1 VSHYSASFANAKL
14 EEFMAGKID
23 ERLAELG
30 ITLPEASVP
39 QANYV
44 PYTVSGNLVFISGQV
59 AVQDGEV
66 MKGKLGDNIDIEAG
80 RKAARACALNLITHL
95 KTACGGDLDRVKKCL
110 KLGGFVQGTPDFTN
124 APQVVNGASDL
135 MVDVFGD
142 AGRHARFAVAVACL
156 PLDTAVEVDGVFE
169 IA

>member
-1 VSHYSASFANAKL
+1 
-14 EEFMAGKID
+14 MADKI
-23 ERLAELG
+23 EARLTELG
-30 ITLPEASVP
+30 ITLPEGSVP

-44 PYTVSGNLVFISGQV
+44 PYTISGNLVFISGQV
-59 AVQDGEV
+59 PKLGDELIT
-66 MKGKLGDNIDIEAG
+66 GKLGANVDIETG
-80 RKAARACALNLITHL
+80 QRAARACALNLITHVRS
-95 KTACGGDLDRVKKCL
+95 ACGGDLDRVKRCL

-135 MVDVFGD
+135 MVEVFGD

-156 PLDTAVEVDGVFE
+156 PLDSAVEVDAVFE

>member
-1 VSHYSASFANAKL
+1 
-14 EEFMAGKID
+14 MAGKI
-23 ERLAELG
+23 EARLTELG
-30 ITLPEASVP
+30 ITLPEGTVP

-44 PYTVSGNLVFISGQV
+44 PYTISGNLVFISGQV
-59 AVQDGEV
+59 AMLGGEV
-66 MKGKLGDNIDIEAG
+66 ITGKLGANVDIETG
-80 RKAARACALNLITHL
+80 QKAARVCALNLISHL
-95 KTACGGDLDRVKKCL
+95 KSACGGDLDRVTQCL
-110 KLGGFVQGTPDFTN
+110 KLGGFVQGTPDFTG
-124 APQVVNGASDL
+124 APIVVNGASDL

>member
-1 VSHYSASFANAKL
+1 
-14 EEFMAGKID
+14 MAGKI
-23 ERLAELG
+23 EARLKELG

-59 AVQDGEV
+59 AKLGDELFA
-66 MKGKLGDNIDIEAG
+66 GKLGADVDIDTG
-80 RKAARACALNLITHL
+80 REAARACALNLITHL
-95 KTACGGDLDRVKKCL
+95 KSACGGDLDRVTKCL
-110 KLGGFVQGTPDFTN
+110 KLGGFVQGTPDFTG
-124 APQVVNGASDL
+124 APQVVNGASD
-135 MVDVFGD
+135 MIVDVFGD

-156 PLDTAVEVDGVFE
+156 PLNTAVEVDGVFE

>member
-1 VSHYSASFANAKL
+1 
-14 EEFMAGKID
+14 MAGRIAA
-23 ERLAELG
+23 RLAELG
-30 ITLPEASVP
+30 ITLPEGTAP

-44 PYTVSGNLVFISGQV
+44 PFTISGNLVFISGQV
-59 AVQDGEV
+59 AKLGDELIT
-66 MKGKLGDNIDIEAG
+66 GKLGADVDIETG
-80 RKAARACALNLITHL
+80 RRAARACALNLITHL
-95 KTACGGDLDRVKKCL
+95 KSACGGDLDRVTRCL

-124 APQVVNGASDL
+124 APTVVNGASDL

-156 PLDTAVEVDGVFE
+156 PLDSAVEVDGVFE